1 MKKYIILNADD
12 FGMTEGC
19 NKGIIK
25 AMKEGIVTS
34 TSIMM
39 NMPKTDHG
47 IELAY
52 QHGIQAMG
60 VHINISQGPSLLP
73 MEEVSSLVDENGRF
87 SLEVR
92 DGNLNNMSEFIIKLS
107 EREIEKESR
116 EQIERFRR
124 FGLKL
129 SHLDTH
135 NSIHMRRKFRYIFIK
150 LANEYGVPLR
160 KINYGKTT
168 LKRRI
173 YEKYIRRDIYRSAN
187 RFTTQ
192 FYEEGV
198 SMDVLKSVIL
208 EAPAG
213 VTEIM
218 CHPGFVDDELMA
230 ISGYNTKRG
239 EELEILTS
247 VEMKNWISDHHIS
260 LVSYDE
266 LFNVKR
272 DVFIN
277 PWKPPKKREKLL

>member
-1 MKKYIILNADD
+1 MCVVKKSIILNADD

-19 NKGIIK
+19 NAGIIK

-34 TSIMM
+34 TSIFM
-39 NMPKTDHG
+39 NMAKTDQG
-47 IELAY
+47 IALAR
-52 QHGIQAMG
+52 QHKIQAMG
-60 VHINISQGPSLLP
+60 VHINISEGPSLLP
-73 MEEVSSLVDENGRF
+73 REEVSSLVDESGRF
-87 SLEVR
+87 ILGVR
-92 DGNLNNMSEFIIKLS
+92 DGNLDKVHELTLTLS
-107 EREIEKESR
+107 EKEIEKESR

-124 FGLKL
+124 SGIKL

-135 NSIHMRRKFRYIFIK
+135 NSIHMRREFRHIFIK
-150 LANEYGVPLR
+150 LANEYRVPLR
-160 KINYGKTT
+160 KINYSYTT

-173 YEKYIRRDIYRSAN
+173 YEKYIRRDIYRSVD

-192 FYEEGV
+192 FFEEGV
-198 SMDVLKSVIL
+198 SMDVLKNIIL

-218 CHPGFVDDELMA
+218 CHPGYVDDELMA

-247 VEMKNWISDHHIS
+247 EEMKNWISDHHIS

-266 LFNVKR
+266 LFNVYG
-272 DVFIN
+272 
-277 PWKPPKKREKLL
+277 

>member
-1 MKKYIILNADD
+1 VVKKSFILTADD

-19 NKGIIK
+19 NAGIIK

-39 NMPKTDHG
+39 NMPKIDHG
-47 IELAY
+47 IALAR
-52 QHGIQAMG
+52 QHKIQAMG

-73 MEEVSSLVDENGRF
+73 REEVSSLVNENGRF
-87 SLEVR
+87 ILEVR
-92 DGNLNNMSEFIIKLS
+92 DGNFKGVNEITQKFSAK
-107 EREIEKESR
+107 EIEKEAR
-116 EQIERFRR
+116 EQIERFRE
-124 FGLKL
+124 FGIKL

-135 NSIHMRRKFRYIFIK
+135 HSIHMRREFRHIFIK
-150 LANEYGVPLR
+150 LANEYKVPLR
-160 KINYGKTT
+160 KINYGKTS

-173 YEKYIRRDIYRSAN
+173 FEKFIRRDIYRSADQ
-187 RFTTQ
+187 FTTH
-192 FYEEGV
+192 FFEEGV
-198 SMDVLKSVIL
+198 SMDVLKNMIL
-208 EAPAG
+208 EAPPG

-247 VEMKNWISDHHIS
+247 EEMKNWIRDHHIS

-266 LFNVKR
+266 LFNDKR
-272 DVFIN
+272 YV
-277 PWKPPKKREKLL
+277 

>member
-1 MKKYIILNADD
+1 VTCAVIKKYIINADD

-19 NKGIIK
+19 NSGIIK
-25 AMKEGIVTS
+25 AMKEGIVTN

-47 IELAY
+47 IALAR
-52 QHGIQAMG
+52 QHNIQAMG

-73 MEEVSSLVDENGRF
+73 REEVSSLVDENGRF
-87 SLEVR
+87 ILETK
-92 DGNLNNMSEFIIKLS
+92 DGNLNNVHALTLTLRVK
-107 EREIEKESR
+107 EIEKESR
-116 EQIERFRR
+116 AQIERFREY
-124 FGLKL
+124 GIKL

-135 NSIHMRRKFRYIFIK
+135 HSIHMRREFRHLFIA
-150 LANEYGVPLR
+150 LANEYKVPLR
-160 KINYGKTT
+160 KINYGNIT

-173 YEKYIRRDIYRSAN
+173 YERYIRRDIYRSADW
-187 RFTTQ
+187 FTTQ
-192 FYEEGV
+192 FFEEGV
-198 SMDVLKSVIL
+198 SMDVLKKIML

-218 CHPGFVDDELMA
+218 CHPGFVDNELVA

-247 VEMKNWISDHHIS
+247 EEIKNWISDHHIS

-266 LFNVKR
+266 LFNVR
-272 DVFIN
+272 CAGLDI
-277 PWKPPKKREKLL
+277 